1 MNAIHNKNVKQVLI
15 KKNELSNISS
25 IFHEKINMA
34 SCYSMSS
41 LEKIG
46 STVFRKKM
54 SSSEYVPEIHVRD
67 NDLPDQA
74 PVAGDSND
82 LTQCYSVTT
91 GRVSTVARAP
101 SFSSLSSIEVA
112 EINTPSYCFPQSN
125 SSIVTTKGYSE
136 SLPYHLNTD
145 TFVVNELKGHNY
157 IQNLSSK
164 NAYNAKLNGTET
176 YCDTQVFSP
185 IIMKS
190 RVVQTRHHGL
200 CVHGSRR

>member
-1 MNAIHNKNVKQVLI
+1 MSGWCFNMNAVRNKNVKQILI
-15 KKNELSNISS
+15 KENGLKNISS
-25 IFHEKINMA
+25 MFHEKINMA

-46 STVFRKKM
+46 STVFRKKI
-54 SSSEYVPEIHVRD
+54 SSSESVPEVYVRD
-67 NDLPDQA
+67 NDLHDQP

-112 EINTPSYCFPQSN
+112 EINTSNYCFPQSN
-125 SSIVTTKGYSE
+125 SSIITAMGYSE
-136 SLPYHLNTD
+136 SLPYQLNTD
-145 TFVVNELKGHNY
+145 KFVVNELKGHNY

-164 NAYNAKLNGTET
+164 NTYNAKLMGLKHI
-176 YCDTQVFSP
+176 VVPAFSL
-185 IIMKS
+185 
-190 RVVQTRHHGL
+190 QL
-200 CVHGSRR
+200 